1 MFKNASLPIKVF
13 LTFFPLFFTTVAII
27 SYINYSTT
35 QEEMMFQVQNAA
47 TAQANTIRE
56 SIVNMMIT
64 NERVEDSFLRKISSA
79 GDIKNISILF
89 KLDSLHLDEGYGKD
103 TARIRRLS
111 RRESAVWERHADI
124 GTEIFS
130 LHQPRWFLICSK
142 HIHETRQITDLSR
155 DKPTFIQTCEEMQ
168 ALVPF
173 AAEKKCTECHGVQE
187 GAVLG
192 AAVMNVPLDATAA
205 HLGDNAERSLYIFFG
220 FIALSLVVNAFVF
233 RKFINTPL
241 RRLLHAIDEIGKGKT
256 NVIKEKFAGD
266 EFGTLAVAFEQME
279 ENLLQLKQEAMKNE
293 RLSALGQMASSI
305 VHDFR
310 NPMTNLTLAIE
321 QLQNIDAISPERRE
335 RMFKILYDSIRRI
348 DGMMQELLDYSSGA
362 SVLQYKQHDIDG
374 IVLALNNEYGLLF
387 QNSAIEF
394 SVNNSCTGV
403 IAIDKERFL
412 RAIGNLINNAA
423 DAIAEK
429 GKISVTMYEH
439 DSIVVFSVL
448 DNGKGIPKEIHE
460 TLFEP
465 FVTYGKKKG
474 TGLGLASVKR
484 LVELHNGTI
493 SFTSE
498 PGIGTEFIVNIPR
511 NRTF

>member
-1 MFKNASLPIKVF
+1 MFKNTSLPIKVF

-64 NERVEDSFLRKISSA
+64 NERVEDAFLRKISSA
-79 GDIKNISILF
+79 GDIKDISILF
-89 KLDSLHLDEGYGKD
+89 KLDSLHLDEGYRD
-103 TARIRRLS
+103 DSSRIRRLLH
-111 RRESAVWERHADI
+111 RESTVWTLHKDV
-124 GTEIFS
+124 GTDIFS
-130 LHQPRWFLICSK
+130 LHQPRWQLICNK
-142 HIHETRQITDLSR
+142 HIHDSRQITDLPR
-155 DKPTFIQTCEEMQ
+155 DKPAFIQTCEEMQ

-173 AAEKKCTECHGVQE
+173 VAEKKCTECHEVQE
-187 GAVLG
+187 GTVLG

-205 HLGDNAERSLYIFFG
+205 HLEENAKRSLYIFFG

-266 EFGTLAVAFEQME
+266 EFGALAVAFEQME
-279 ENLLQLKQEAMKNE
+279 ENLLHLKQEAMKNE

-321 QLQNIDAISPERRE
+321 QLQHADESKPERKE
-335 RMFKILYDSIRRI
+335 RMFNILYDSVKRI

-362 SVLQYKQHDIDG
+362 SVLQYNEHDLDG
-374 IVLALNNEYGLLF
+374 IALALSNEYGLLF
-387 QNSAIEF
+387 
-394 SVNNSCTGV
+394 NNSSISFRVENRCKGT
-403 IAIDKERFL
+403 ITADKERLL
-412 RAIGNLINNAA
+412 RAIGNLVNNAA
-423 DAIAEK
+423 DALLDG
-429 GKISVTMYEH
+429 GKISVTMYEQ
-439 DSIVVFSVL
+439 DSAVVFSVS
-448 DNGKGIPKEIHE
+448 DNGKGIPKEIHD

-484 LVELHNGTI
+484 LVELHAGSIT
-493 SFTSE
+493 FTSE
-498 PGIGTEFIVNIPR
+498 PGAGTEFIVSIPR
-511 NRTF
+511 FRTF

>member
-35 QEEMMFQVQNAA
+35 QEEMMLQVQNAA

-64 NERVEDSFLRKISSA
+64 NERIEDSFLRKISSA

-89 KLDSLHLDEGYGKD
+89 KLDSLHLDEGYRDD
-103 TARIRRLS
+103 TSRIRRLLN
-111 RRESAVWERHADI
+111 RESAVWNLHKDI

-130 LHQPRWFLICSK
+130 LHHPQWQLICNK
-142 HIHETRQITDLSR
+142 HIHDPRQITDLSR
-155 DKPTFIQTCEEMQ
+155 DKPAFVQTCEEMQ

-173 AAEKKCTECHGVQE
+173 VAEKKCTECHSVRE
-187 GAVLG
+187 GTVLG

-205 HLGDNAERSLYIFFG
+205 HLEENAKRSLYIFFG

-266 EFGTLAVAFEQME
+266 EFGTLAVAFERME
-279 ENLLQLKQEAMKNE
+279 ENLLQLKREAMKNE
-293 RLSALGQMASSI
+293 RLSALGQMASAI

-321 QLQNIDAISPERRE
+321 QLQHIDASKPERRE
-335 RMFKILYDSIRRI
+335 KMFTILYDSVRRI

-362 SVLQYKQHDIDG
+362 SALQYAQHDIES
-374 IVLALNNEYGLLF
+374 IVLALRNDYALVF
-387 QNSAIEF
+387 QRSSIAFSIE
-394 SVNNSCTGV
+394 SSCQGKIT
-403 IAIDKERFL
+403 ADKERLL
-412 RAIGNLINNAA
+412 RALGNLINNAA
-423 DAIAEK
+423 DAVSRN
-429 GKISVTMYEH
+429 GKISLAISERDHGV
-439 DSIVVFSVL
+439 SFSVR
-448 DNGKGIPKEIHE
+448 DNGKGIPTEIHS

-484 LVELHNGTI
+484 LVELHEGTI

-498 PGIGTEFIVNIPR
+498 PGIGTEFIITIPR